1 MNRRVILRTIRSR
14 LGQIPTQT
22 GVNDMRTQTHGHTR
36 GKGIA
41 TAAILAGIA
50 TCAFAQ
56 GCRETDDASK
66 FDGDAPVP
74 DGGGSGRDPR
84 ALPSAAE
91 LLGASCASATGKA
104 SRVPAYM
111 LFVVDGSG
119 SMANDNKWVAAADAL
134 KSVFD
139 ELKGLSS
146 PSLAVGLTIFADR
159 QDATISDFSAG
170 PYSQID
176 VPLGFVGVPQ
186 HASLRS
192 RVEMTEPYAG
202 TPTYEVLSGQY
213 PLLNQYVPQ
222 SPIDVGGK
230 KVLVFLSDGVPDP
243 DMPAGANEQPFSLKL
258 AEEWAKKSDSILTF
272 SVGIGALN
280 APEVYDPKFMA
291 KLAQAGATARA
302 GCDPNETSDAQKMCH
317 FQITPGGKSKAALTT
332 DFLSAINDIRARSAS
347 CEFKLDQTATGAIDP
362 TKVNVVYSA
371 SDGTK
376 SVLPQS
382 STDGWSFDNAADPQK
397 VILSGLSCE
406 RVKRDPNAKVD
417 IVIGCLTLVR

>member
-1 MNRRVILRTIRSR
+1 MTR
-14 LGQIPTQT
+14 
-22 GVNDMRTQTHGHTR
+22 QTHGFGR
-36 GKGIA
+36 GKGLGAI
-41 TAAILAGIA
+41 AILVGAGA
-50 TCAFAQ
+50 CSFVQ
-56 GCRETDDASK
+56 GCRETEDASK
-66 FDGDAPVP
+66 FEGDTPVP
-74 DGGGSGRDPR
+74 ADGGGGRDPR

-91 LLGASCASATGKA
+91 LLSASCASATGKA

-119 SMANDNKWVAAADAL
+119 SMINDNKWVAAVDAL

-146 PSLAVGLTIFADR
+146 NSLAVGLTVFADR
-159 QDATISDFSAG
+159 QDTTIGDFSAG
-170 PYSQID
+170 PYNQID
-176 VPLGFVGVPQ
+176 VPLAFVGAPQ

-192 RVEMTEPYAG
+192 RVEMTEPNAG

-213 PLLNQYVPQ
+213 PLLNQYVPT
-222 SPIDVGGK
+222 SPIDTGGK

-243 DMPAGANEQPFSLKL
+243 DMPAGVNEQPYSLKL
-258 AEEWAKKSDSILTF
+258 AEEWAKKSDPILTF
-272 SVGIGALN
+272 SVGIGSLN

-302 GCDPNETSDAQKMCH
+302 GCDPNETADPSKMCH

-332 DFLSAINDIRARSAS
+332 DFIAAMNDIRARSAS
-347 CEFKLDQTATGAIDP
+347 CEFKLAQHAPGTIDP
-362 TKVNVVYSA
+362 AKVNVVYSA

-382 STDGWSFDNAADPQK
+382 SSDGWSFDNPADPQK
-397 VILSGLSCE
+397 VILTGLSCE
-406 RVKRDPNAKVD
+406 RVKRDPNAQVD